1 MQTATL
7 IGGLVALVPALA
19 FLIVL
24 EQLDSFR
31 LVSLRATC
39 TALLAGA
46 VIAGSCYFINQ
57 HLMDTLW
64 VNLSD
69 YMRFGSPIVEE
80 TAKACF
86 VIYLFLHRR
95 IAFLVDAAIM
105 GLAVGTGFAIVENV
119 YFLQAFDDAG
129 LGVWIVRGFGTAIMH
144 GGATAIFAVLAQSWT
159 ERHTRDSALAYVAGL
174 ACAIALHALFN
185 NLLSAPMIATAA
197 VMTLVPM
204 VLFAV
209 FSKSEHRIHDWVT
222 HDRHEHLALL
232 GTMNETYLASPRGRF
247 ITDIVARFEGT
258 EAEDILAYMRV
269 HTELVVRAE
278 DLLLAR
284 SEGKRAVTT
293 AEDRERFRTL
303 RALET
308 KIGRMAMLALW
319 PHLHF
324 SRQEMAELYELE
336 ASLR

>member
-19 FLIVL
+19 FLIAL

-31 LVSLRATC
+31 LVSLKATC
-39 TALLAGA
+39 TALAAGA
-46 VIAGSCYFINQ
+46 VIAVACYFINAQ
-57 HLMDTLW
+57 LMDTLS
-64 VNLSD
+64 VNVTD
-69 YMRFGSPIVEE
+69 YMLFDSAVVEE
-80 TAKACF
+80 TMKACF
-86 VIYLFLHRR
+86 VILLFLQRR

-105 GLAVGTGFAIVENV
+105 GLAVGTGFAMVENV
-119 YFLQAFDDAG
+119 YYLQAFHDAALG
-129 LGVWIVRGFGTAIMH
+129 LWIVRGFGTAIMH

-159 ERHTRDSALAYVAGL
+159 ERHTRDSALAYIVGL
-174 ACAIALHALFN
+174 VYAITLHALFN
-185 NLLSAPMIATAA
+185 RLLAAPMVATAA
-197 VMTLVPM
+197 VMTLIPM
-204 VLFAV
+204 VLFQV

-232 GTMNETYLASPRGRF
+232 GTMNATYLASPRGRF

-284 SEGKRAVTT
+284 SEGKSAVTT
-293 AEDRERFRTL
+293 AEDRDRLHNLHTL
-303 RALET
+303 EK